1 MKKNAIVFGGVGF
14 LGSAVAKELAKS
26 GFHVTVFDLHLPKA
40 PIDDVNYIQGDI
52 LRLDEV
58 KLALKGNSI
67 VYNFAGAANLEDS
80 VNDPLRYLNLNILG
94 NANILQSAA
103 ETDDIKRF
111 VYASSA
117 YALSDKGAFYGTSKR
132 ASEKITQIYQRNFGI
147 DYTILRYG
155 SVYGPNAD
163 SSNRIFRFIKEA
175 LEKGSISFPGDGSEE
190 REYIHVQDAAKLSV
204 EILEPFGKNQSFILT
219 GTERFTYKE
228 VLGFLSEI
236 IGPEVK
242 IEMQGSDYKGHY
254 SMTPYEFDP
263 DLGKKL
269 INNPSIDFGQ
279 GILQCVQKYHQEMK
293 K

>member
-1 MKKNAIVFGGVGF
+1 MEKRAIIYGGVGF
-14 LGSAVAKELAKS
+14 LGSAVAKELVNS
-26 GFHVTVFDLHLPKA
+26 GFNVTVFDLNSPKS
-40 PIDDVNYIQGDI
+40 PLDRVKYVQGDI
-52 LRLDEV
+52 LKLEEV
-58 KLALKGNSI
+58 RLALKGNSV

-94 NANILQSAA
+94 NANILQSAVEA
-103 ETDDIKRF
+103 DGVNRF

-155 SVYGPNAD
+155 SVYGPTAD

-175 LEKGSISFPGDGSEE
+175 LESGTISFPGDGTEE
-190 REYIHVQDAAKLSV
+190 REYIHVEDAAKLSV

-242 IEMQGSDYKGHY
+242 IKLQGSDYKGHY

-279 GILQCVQKYHQEMK
+279 GILQCVQKYYQEMGK
-293 K
+293 